1 MTLMPTFTSIQ
12 ASSCCALLSS
22 HQSLVPHS
30 ENHLLLFKS
39 CSTAS
44 TRPAPELCEQL
55 LGPHPSH
62 PCCPVPQPAPK
73 KPFPVPSVL
82 PLHAAH
88 QSSAPTPKLSHSKLH
103 SPHGNICHHTNAL
116 CPPCTAHLNMSLTSN
131 PLYST
136 SPISHLGKK

>member
-73 KPFPVPSVL
+73 NLSQYL
-82 PLHAAH
+82 
-88 QSSAPTPKLSHSKLH
+88 QS
-103 SPHGNICHHTNAL
+103 
-116 CPPCTAHLNMSLTSN
+116 CPCMLLTS
-131 PLYST
+131 PLLPRPSSVTANCIPLTATFATTHECPLSSLYCSFKHVT
-136 SPISHLGKK
+136 HLKSPILHIPH